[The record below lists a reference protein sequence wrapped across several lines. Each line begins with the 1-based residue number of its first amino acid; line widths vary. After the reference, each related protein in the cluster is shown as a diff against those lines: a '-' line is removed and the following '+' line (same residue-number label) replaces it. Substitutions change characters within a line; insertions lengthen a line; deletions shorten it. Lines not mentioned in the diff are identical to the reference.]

1 MKLFK
6 YEGYEVRVAPEAL
19 TLKPFKKLWNR
30 DKSKDKERAMM
41 EFSFLYFY
49 CDPRSDYQYI
59 KDEEDRLEE
68 IKKGQGLPED
78 WKPDAAIQSA
88 IEFYNSFDSTPAI
101 LLRVAREGVD
111 KVQRILGKISTD
123 DIDDDPKKA
132 VSVAKEYLTAL
143 KMVPQVASMIQEA
156 EKAINVEEEYGEA
169 RGAMEKAMFDDGLD
183 EVANW
188 VKEHPNDNI

>member
-6 YEGYEVRVAPEAL
+6 YEGYEVKVAPEAL
-19 TLKPFKKLWNR
+19 TLKPFKKIWTKDR
-30 DKSKDKERAMM
+30 SKEKERATM
-41 EFSFLYFY
+41 ELAFLYFF
-49 CDPRSDYQYI
+49 CDPKSDYQYI

-78 WKPDAAIQSA
+78 WKPDAILKAA

-111 KVQRILGKISTD
+111 KVQRILEKISAD
-123 DIDDDPKKA
+123 DIEDDPKKA

-156 EKAINVEEEYGEA
+156 EKAINEENEFGEA
-169 RGAMEKAMFDDGLD
+169 RGSTEKAMFDDGLD
-183 EVANW
+183 EVADW
-188 VKEHPNDNI
+188 AEQQK

>member
-19 TLKPFKKLWNR
+19 TLKPFKKLWTR
-30 DKSKDKERAMM
+30 DKSKEKERAIM
-41 EFSFLYFY
+41 ELSFLYFY

-68 IKKGQGLPED
+68 IKKGQGLPEN
-78 WKPDAAIQSA
+78 WKPDTVLQAAM
-88 IEFYNSFDSTPAI
+88 EFYSSFDSTPAI

-111 KVQRILGKISTD
+111 KVQRILEKISTD
-123 DIDDDPKKA
+123 DIEDDPKKA

-143 KMVPQVASMIQEA
+143 KMVPQVAAMIQEA
-156 EKAINVEEEYGEA
+156 EKAINEENEYSEA
-169 RGAMEKAMFDDGLD
+169 TGAMEKAMFDDGLD
-183 EVANW
+183 EVADW
-188 VKEHPNDNI
+188 VNQQK